1 MESKEMHKMMRV
13 ELWLRT
19 SGLFPKLKSFLGA
32 KAKLGSRAKRSKHD
46 GKVLF
51 PCSSHFCSCYYY
63 VLGPSAFIWPF
74 QSNLRWKTLKTR
86 LRSALAHFCS
96 WMKFLKVK
104 KEGRGLGHLKT
115 NSKSCTPQKVPKKV
129 LCIKAFLDLEHQ
141 LFFVPY

>member
-1 MESKEMHKMMRV
+1 MIKKGRDAEDDAG
-13 ELWLRT
+13 RT
-19 SGLFPKLKSFLGA
+19 LIKNIRSFPKIKKFPWSLVA
-32 KAKLGSRAKRSKHD
+32 AKLGSRAKRSKHD

-104 KEGRGLGHLKT
+104 KEGGRGLGHLKT
-115 NSKSCTPQKVPKKV
+115 NSKSCTPKKSKKG
-129 LCIKAFLDLEHQ
+129 LLYA
-141 LFFVPY
+141 